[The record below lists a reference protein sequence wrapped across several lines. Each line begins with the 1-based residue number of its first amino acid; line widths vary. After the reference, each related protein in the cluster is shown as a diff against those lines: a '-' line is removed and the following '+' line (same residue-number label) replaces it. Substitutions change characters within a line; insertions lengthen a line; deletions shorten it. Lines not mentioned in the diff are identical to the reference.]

1 MDVDCTALH
10 VGICRVREMEERVA
24 RTRPSGEIEIV
35 RVKVR
40 DIASRGRACDVQRVA
55 AGAAR
60 RAGRTGDI
68 AAIDRPVDGAASEVD
83 NVVRGCL
90 FAVAAIDIARDR
102 AAIDGDGIAIRLPVR
117 RHAAGDEA
125 VYGRARA
132 NRDGILRDIACIAV
146 RADSTAGHR
155 AIDSQCVTRQLRF
168 IRLAPR

>member
-1 MDVDCTALH
+1 MPP
-10 VGICRVREMEERVA
+10 RMSVRFVRHEMEQDVVCFRLG
-24 RTRPSGEIEIV
+24 GEIEIV
-35 RVKVR
+35 RVEVR

-55 AGAAR
+55 ARAAR

-68 AAIDRPVDGAASEVD
+68 AAIDRPVDRAASEVD

-102 AAIDGDGIAIRLPVR
+102 AAVDGDGIAIRLPVR

-125 VYGRARA
+125 VYGRALA
-132 NRDGILRDIACIAV
+132 DGDGILRDIACIAV
-146 RADSTAGHR
+146 RADSAAGHR
-155 AIDSQCVTRQLRF
+155 AIDRQCVAGQLRR